1 MGRGRQPSHNGE
13 GRTATSEQADGLLN
27 EFALVYKLR
36 HTFPLHYIVF
46 KQVSSH
52 MCHEANSEQLF
63 SRAGNLSDEE
73 GATNPEMLAVWST
86 IASNM
91 EIYRICL
98 RSMTSGSAISPSI
111 HVMASSKSKRTLA
124 SRLRRRDLVAN
135 LVVNHG
141 SVMGLDGWFLL
152 E

>member
-1 MGRGRQPSHNGE
+1 MDS
-13 GRTATSEQADGLLN
+13 DGLLN

-52 MCHEANSEQLF
+52 ICHEANSEQLF

-98 RSMTSGSAISPSI
+98 RSLTSGSAKSPSI

-141 SVMGLDGWFLL
+141 SGWVVFARSLNDYSGF
-152 E
+152 